1 MALFR
6 AMATVGGWTAV
17 SRVLGFLRD
26 VMIARVLGTGP
37 FADAFFVAFRLPNLF
52 RALLAEGAFNAS
64 FVPLFARR
72 LETAGL
78 AVAVRFSEEA
88 LSVLLAVSLLLSF
101 VAMATMPWLMHLLAP
116 GFGDDPAQ
124 YALAVE
130 LARVTFPYLVF
141 MCLTALFAGMLNS
154 LRKYTAAAAA
164 PTVLNVVM
172 IGGLVVAPW
181 FGDTPRVLSWSV
193 TLAGLGQFLVLLLA
207 ARRAGIAPRLP
218 VPRLTPGVKHLLS
231 LMGPGLIAAGAMQLN
246 LFVGTMIA
254 TLQEGAASILYYADR
269 IYQLPLALFGIALS
283 VVLLPELTRR
293 LQSHGE
299 AAAREGLNRGLEY
312 ALLLT
317 LPATVALMVIPLPI
331 CRALF
336 ERGAYTANDS
346 VATALALFAYAAGLP
361 AFVLTKVLQ
370 PAFFARED
378 TRTPLKAALAGVAC
392 NLGLAITL
400 FLLLRES
407 GYGFLGLASA
417 TAIAAWVTC
426 GLLAWRLR
434 RRGLLVLDRRL
445 ITRMPLQ
452 LLAAI
457 AMGLALWGGARLL
470 DGQLA
475 GTSAERVIALCV
487 LVLAGGLVYFGGAF
501 LFGAIKR
508 QDLGSLR
515 PQRRKRG

>member
-1 MALFR
+1 MAIFR
-6 AMATVGGWTAV
+6 AMATVGGWTAL

-26 VMIARVLGTGP
+26 ILIARVLGTGP
-37 FADAFFVAFRLPNLF
+37 AADAFFVAFRLPNLF

-72 LETAGL
+72 LESAGI
-78 AVAVRFSEEA
+78 AVAVRFAEEA
-88 LSVLLAVSLLLSF
+88 LSVLLAVSLALSLA
-101 VAMATMPWLMHLLAP
+101 AMAAMPWLMHLLAP

-154 LRKYTAAAAA
+154 LRRYTAAAAA

-181 FGDTPRVLSWSV
+181 FGDTPRVLAWSV

-207 ARRAGIAPRLP
+207 ARRAGISPRLRR
-218 VPRLTPGVKHLLS
+218 PRLTPGVKHLLA
-231 LMGPGLIAAGAMQLN
+231 LMGPGLVAAGAMQLN

-254 TLQEGAASILYYADR
+254 TLQEGAPSILYYADR

-293 LQSHGE
+293 LQSQGE
-299 AAAREGLNRGLEY
+299 VAAREGLNRGLEY

-317 LPATVALMVIPLPI
+317 LPATVALMTIPLPI
-331 CRALF
+331 IRTLF
-336 ERGAYTANDS
+336 ERGAFTGGDS

-378 TRTPLKAALAGVAC
+378 TKTPLKAALAGVAC
-392 NLGLAITL
+392 NLVLAIGL
-400 FLLLRES
+400 FLLLQPH
-407 GYGFLGLASA
+407 GYGFLGLAGA

-426 GLLAWRLR
+426 ALLAWRLWQ
-434 RRGLLVLDRRL
+434 RGLLRPDRRL
-445 ITRMPLQ
+445 LTRLPLQ
-452 LLAAI
+452 LLAAL
-457 AMGLALWGGARLL
+457 AMGLALWGGAQLL
-470 DGQLA
+470 DGPLA
-475 GTSAERVIALCV
+475 GASLERVAALTG
-487 LVLAGGLVYFGGAF
+487 LVIAGGLVYFGGAF
-501 LFGAIKR
+501 LVGALRR

-515 PQRRKRG
+515 PRRRRT